1 MESGLRE
8 IEWRL
13 TYYTS
18 DVTENGKAVDILHD
32 FYLPAL
38 NRATRYDRVAG
49 YFRSS
54 SLAAASQGYTS
65 FLRHGGKMR
74 LVVGADLQVQDVAA
88 VLAGSK
94 QRLSDALMQELKEP
108 ESWPEEVK
116 NGVALLAQMV
126 ASGQLE
132 LRVAFRKNPTTGQA
146 MAVDST
152 DDGYVHEKW
161 FVMSDAQGDR
171 LMGSGSLNESR
182 TALTKNAENLDIHC
196 DWEGKR
202 EKQRID
208 DADFRFETL
217 WQNRN
222 PHMLVLPL
230 PEAVRGRLVHL
241 KDLRNHPTEIDG
253 TVLRVEV
260 EPTLEEL
267 LRFAVLRDAPKMP
280 GGKYIGM
287 YSAPVEPWPHQEIVS
302 RRLVESWPYSYML
315 CDEVGLGKTIE
326 AALAIRSL
334 VLSGWA
340 KRVLI
345 VAPASLT
352 DQWQREL
359 AQKALLPFYKSKPK
373 PDGSGK
379 IQHIRIYPEE
389 YELLDGDLY
398 SPALNIVSSGLVSR
412 KERFSMLRSAQQY
425 DIILVDEAHYARRQN
440 PRDGADTAPKYGQLF
455 QALQTALRSK
465 AKSLWMAT
473 ATPMQIDPIEVYD
486 LLRLTNRVG
495 PYQYDPTLS
504 LYYFGL
510 MSKLVKKEPL
520 SRMEWGVLGRS
531 YHQIEALDPFLW
543 NRLNASVVT
552 GKNRKVLENLT
563 WQEPKKADIHYLL
576 QPMFAASPLSR
587 VMMRHTRQ
595 LLEKYRENGELN
607 SNLARRHVRPIC
619 AVRFTEAE
627 AKFYGMLEDYCTE
640 LARQIHQH
648 NQQSKQM
655 MLFLLNFLQL
665 RFASSLYAIQMT
677 LERRLRRVEQTLLVG
692 GAQFETQE
700 ELDAALDNLRD
711 STDDDYSESDLD
723 DIALDA
729 LLKDRT
735 QGDLEWEKGRLTLML
750 TQLHG
755 LSETPSKIQALLL
768 ELDRRREPD
777 NRLRQTVL
785 FTRFFDTLQSIRNYL
800 RVRDAGMRVGV
811 YAGGKAIY
819 YNPASA
825 KDENVTHEEIKRLFL
840 LGEID
845 LLLCTDA
852 AAEGLNL
859 QTADLLINFD
869 LGWNPMKVEQRIGR
883 IDRIGQKYSDI
894 EVLNM
899 CYLGSTEEI
908 VYGRLLERL
917 KAANLV
923 VGTQQIS
930 MLPVEPEEFR
940 DLQRGT
946 LSEAELEQ
954 RSKQRLRKQQAAT
967 AAMEI
972 GSDDQYE
979 MYKRLSANAKLL
991 SYPATVNDLW
1001 EAFAN
1006 SPYFASKGATVS
1018 ANHIW
1023 HLPGSEEFCEVL
1035 TTINRSDAPEQVSFL
1050 TWGNDNVEALLDAIC
1065 SKIPQSGPIERVSV
1079 QSDGIELVA
1088 YLVASTSGSK
1098 LIKSIRDLDGLQI
1111 MPNASPTIEERS
1123 EARQRLKEM
1132 LYAEQNQ
1139 VSLAKK
1145 SEQENQRYAALQRN
1159 LIQIVSKQVLQ
1170 EENASGYIKYSDA
1183 ARHLEETSRQ
1193 IRHVFLPT
1201 DKFSGKESQVVFPIS
1216 EHSGSIFVTA
1226 QGALLKC
1233 AVEYSERIAS
1243 TIKIKKSEITTEMV
1257 LARIAND
1264 TGKTTATS

>member
-1 MESGLRE
+1 MEYGLRE
-8 IEWRL
+8 IEWKL

-18 DVTENGKAVDILHD
+18 DVTEDGKAVDILHD

-74 LVVGADLQVQDVAA
+74 LIVGADLQVQDVAA
-88 VLAGSK
+88 VLAGN
-94 QRLSDALMQELKEP
+94 QQHLSSALMHELDDP
-108 ESWPEEVK
+108 TSWPEDVQS
-116 NGVALLAQMV
+116 GVALLAQMV

-132 LRVAFRKNPTTGQA
+132 LRVAFRRNPATGQA
-146 MAVDST
+146 LAVDST
-152 DDGYVHEKW
+152 EDGYVHEKW
-161 FVMSDAQGDR
+161 FVMADDQRNR

-202 EKQRID
+202 EKQRVD
-208 DADFRFETL
+208 AADFRFDIL

-230 PEAVRGRLVHL
+230 PEAVQERLVHL
-241 KDLRNHPTEIDG
+241 KNLRNQPTEIDG
-253 TVLRVEV
+253 TIFRIEV
-260 EPTLEEL
+260 EPTLEEM
-267 LRFAVLRDAPKMP
+267 LRFAVLRDAPKML

-302 RRLVESWPYSYML
+302 HRLVESWPYSYMM

-359 AQKALLPFYKSKPK
+359 AQKALLSFYKSKPK
-373 PDGSGK
+373 PGGSGK
-379 IQHIRIYPEE
+379 IQHTRIYPEE
-389 YELLDGDLY
+389 CELLDNDLY
-398 SPALNIVSSGLVSR
+398 SPDLNIVSSGLVSR
-412 KERFSMLRSAQQY
+412 KERFAMLHSAQQY
-425 DIILVDEAHYARRQN
+425 DIILMDEAHYARRQN
-440 PRDGADTAPKYGQLF
+440 PRDGSNTAPKYGQLYR
-455 QALQTALRSK
+455 ALQNGLRPK

-486 LLRLTNRVG
+486 LFRLTNRVG
-495 PYQYDPTLS
+495 PYQHDPTLS
-504 LYYFGL
+504 MHYFEL
-510 MSKLVKKEPL
+510 MSKLVKNESL
-520 SRMEWGVLGRS
+520 TRLEWAMLGQS

-543 NRLNASVVT
+543 KRLHDSVVT
-552 GKNRKVLENLT
+552 GKNRKVLENLP
-563 WQEPKKADIHYLL
+563 WQEPKKADIRYLL

-595 LLEKYRENGELN
+595 LLEKYRENGELK
-607 SNLARRHVRPIC
+607 SNLAKRHVRPIC

-640 LARQIHQH
+640 LTRQIRQH
-648 NQQSKQM
+648 NQQSRQM
-655 MLFLLNFLQL
+655 MFFLLNFLQL

-692 GAQFETQE
+692 AAQFETQE
-700 ELDAALDNLRD
+700 ELDEALDDLRD
-711 STDDDYSESDLD
+711 STDDDYSEGDLD
-723 DIALDA
+723 DITLDA
-729 LLKDRT
+729 LLKDRS
-735 QGDLEWEKGRLTLML
+735 QGDLEWEKERLTIML
-750 TQLHG
+750 GQLHG
-755 LSETPSKIQALLL
+755 ISETPSKIQALLM
-768 ELDRRREPD
+768 ELDHRRAPNDRI
-777 NRLRQTVL
+777 RQTVL
-785 FTRFFDTLQSIRNYL
+785 FTRFYDTLQSIRNYL
-800 RVRDAGMRVGV
+800 RVRDAGMRVGI
-811 YAGGKAIY
+811 YAGGRAIY
-819 YNPASA
+819 YNPASG

-840 LGEID
+840 IGEID

-940 DLQRGT
+940 DLQNGT

-954 RSKQRLRKQQAAT
+954 KSKQRLKKQQAAT

-972 GSDDQYE
+972 SADDQYE
-979 MYKRLSANAKLL
+979 MYKRLSAKAKLQ
-991 SYPATVNDLW
+991 SYPATVQDLW
-1001 EAFAN
+1001 DAFAN
-1006 SPYFASKGATVS
+1006 SPYLASKGASVS
-1018 ANHIW
+1018 GNHIW
-1023 HLPGSEEFCEVL
+1023 HLPGSEEFCEIL
-1035 TTINRSDAPEQVSFL
+1035 TTASRNDASANVPYL
-1050 TWGNDNVEALLDAIC
+1050 TWGNDGVEAILTAV
-1065 SKIPQSGPIERVSV
+1065 SRKIPQNGPIQRISV
-1079 QSDGIELVA
+1079 QNGGIELVA
-1088 YLVASTSGSK
+1088 YLVATSNGPTLIQSIQDLEGLHVSSNGSLK
-1098 LIKSIRDLDGLQI
+1098 AEEIQTARNMLAESL
-1111 MPNASPTIEERS
+1111 NAERS
-1123 EARQRLKEM
+1123 
-1132 LYAEQNQ
+1132 Q
-1139 VSLAKK
+1139 VALAKK
-1145 SEQENQRYAALQRN
+1145 SEQENLKYADLQES
-1159 LIQIVSKQVLQ
+1159 LIKIVAKQVLLQ
-1170 EENASGYIKYSDA
+1170 EESSGNTKYSDA
-1183 ARHLEETSRQ
+1183 VRHLSETSRQ
-1193 IRHVFLPT
+1193 IRHISLPSNL
-1201 DKFSGKESQVVFPIS
+1201 FSNKQMQLVFPLA
-1216 EHSGSIFVTA
+1216 EQSGSIFVSA
-1226 QGALLKC
+1226 QGALLEC
-1233 AVEYSERIAS
+1233 AIEYSARIAS
-1243 TIKIKKSEITTEMV
+1243 TIKIKKSEISTAMV
-1257 LARIAND
+1257 LARIDNH
-1264 TGKTTATS
+1264 

>member
-1 MESGLRE
+1 MESGLRG
-8 IEWRL
+8 IEWKL

-18 DVTENGKAVDILHD
+18 DIADNGKPVDILHD

-38 NRATRYDRVAG
+38 NRVTRYDRVAG

-65 FLRHGGKMR
+65 FLRHNGKMR
-74 LVVGADLQVQDVAA
+74 LIVGADLQVQDVAA
-88 VLAGSK
+88 VLAGNQ
-94 QRLSDALMQELKEP
+94 QRLSDALMEELHDP
-108 ESWPEEVK
+108 TSWPEDVQS
-116 NGVALLAQMV
+116 GVSLLAQMV

-132 LRVAFRKNPTTGQA
+132 LRVAFRKNPATGQA
-146 MAVDST
+146 LAVDST
-152 DDGYVHEKW
+152 EDGYVHEKW
-161 FVMSDAQGDR
+161 FVMADAQGDR

-196 DWEGKR
+196 DWEGSR
-202 EKQRID
+202 EKQRVD
-208 DADFRFETL
+208 AADFRFDIL

-241 KDLRNHPTEIDG
+241 KNLRNRPTEIDG
-253 TVLRVEV
+253 TVLKVEI
-260 EPTLEEL
+260 EPTLEEM

-302 RRLVESWPYSYML
+302 HRLVESWPYSYMM

-373 PDGSGK
+373 PGGSGK
-379 IQHIRIYPEE
+379 IQHTRIYPEE
-389 YELLDGDLY
+389 CELLDNDLY
-398 SPALNIVSSGLVSR
+398 SPDLNIVSSGLVSR
-412 KERFSMLRSAQQY
+412 KERLSMLRSAQQY
-425 DIILVDEAHYARRQN
+425 DIILLDEAHYARRQN
-440 PRDGADTAPKYGQLF
+440 PRDGADAAPKYGQLYR
-455 QALQTALRSK
+455 ALQAGLRLK

-486 LLRLTNRVG
+486 LFRLTNRVG
-495 PYQYDPTLS
+495 PYQHDPTLS
-504 LYYFGL
+504 LYYFSL
-510 MSKLVKKEPL
+510 MSKLVKNESL
-520 SRMEWGVLGRS
+520 TRMEWAELGQS

-543 NRLNASVVT
+543 KRLNESVVT
-552 GKNRKVLENLT
+552 GKNRKVLENLP
-563 WQEPKKADIHYLL
+563 WQEPKKADMRYLL

-595 LLEKYRENGELN
+595 LLEKYRENGELK
-607 SNLARRHVRPIC
+607 SNLAKRHVRPIC
-619 AVRFTEAE
+619 AVRFTDAE

-640 LARQIHQH
+640 LTRQIHQH
-648 NQQSKQM
+648 NQQSRQM
-655 MLFLLNFLQL
+655 MFFLLNFLQL

-692 GAQFETQE
+692 AAQFETQE
-700 ELDAALDNLRD
+700 ELDAALDDLRD
-711 STDDDYSESDLD
+711 STDDDYSEGDLD
-723 DIALDA
+723 DITLDA
-729 LLKDRT
+729 LLKDRS
-735 QGDLEWEKGRLTLML
+735 QGDLEWEKERLTMML
-750 TQLHG
+750 KQLHG
-755 LSETPSKIQALLL
+755 ISETPSKIQVLLM
-768 ELDRRREPD
+768 ELDRRRLPND
-777 NRLRQTVL
+777 RMRQTVL
-785 FTRFFDTLQSIRNYL
+785 FTRFYDTLQSIRNYL
-800 RVRDAGMRVGV
+800 RVRDAGMRVGI
-811 YAGGKAIY
+811 YAGGRAVY
-819 YNPASA
+819 FNPASG

-840 LGEID
+840 VGEID

-869 LGWNPMKVEQRIGR
+869 LGWNPMKIEQRIGR

-930 MLPVEPEEFR
+930 MLPVEPAEFR
-940 DLQRGT
+940 DLQNGT

-954 RSKQRLRKQQAAT
+954 KSKQRLKKQQAAT

-972 GSDDQYE
+972 SADDQYE
-979 MYKRLSANAKLL
+979 MYKRLSAKAKSR
-991 SYPATVNDLW
+991 SYPATVQDLW
-1001 EAFAN
+1001 DAFVS
-1006 SPYFASKGATVS
+1006 SPYLASKGATVS
-1018 ANHIW
+1018 GDYIW

-1035 TTINRSDAPEQVSFL
+1035 TTISRNDASTNIPYL
-1050 TWGNDNVEALLDAIC
+1050 TWGNDEVEAILNAIS
-1065 SKIPQSGPIERVSV
+1065 SKIPQNGPIQRISV
-1079 QSDGIELVA
+1079 QKGGIELVA
-1088 YLVASTSGSK
+1088 YLVATSSGPK
-1098 LIKSIRDLDGLQI
+1098 LIQSIRD
-1111 MPNASPTIEERS
+1111 IEELHIS
-1123 EARQRLKEM
+1123 PNSLLKTEEIQAARNM
-1132 LYAEQNQ
+1132 LTESLNVEENQ
-1139 VSLAKK
+1139 VALAKK
-1145 SEQENQRYAALQRN
+1145 SEQENLKYADLQQ
-1159 LIQIVSKQVLQ
+1159 LLVKIVAKQVLL
-1170 EENASGYIKYSDA
+1170 EEEAYGNTKYSDA
-1183 ARHLEETSRQ
+1183 VRQQSSAACQ
-1193 IRHVFLPT
+1193 IRHISLPLNL
-1201 DKFSGKESQVVFPIS
+1201 FSNKQMQLIFPIA
-1216 EHSGSIFVTA
+1216 EQSGSIFVSA
-1226 QGALLKC
+1226 QGALLEC
-1233 AVEYSERIAS
+1233 AIEYSARIAS
-1243 TIKIKKSEITTEMV
+1243 TIKIKKSEISTAMV
-1257 LARIAND
+1257 LSRIDNP
-1264 TGKTTATS
+1264 

>member
-1 MESGLRE
+1 MESGLRD
-8 IEWRL
+8 IEWKL

-74 LVVGADLQVQDVAA
+74 LIVGADLQVQDVAA
-88 VLAGSK
+88 VLAGN
-94 QRLSDALMQELKEP
+94 QQHLSAALMQELDDP
-108 ESWPEEVK
+108 TSWPEDVQS
-116 NGVALLAQMV
+116 GVALLAQMV

-132 LRVAFRKNPTTGQA
+132 LRVAFRRNPATGQA
-146 MAVDST
+146 LAVDST
-152 DDGYVHEKW
+152 EDGYVHEKW

-182 TALTKNAENLDIHC
+182 TALTRNAENLDIHC
-196 DWEGKR
+196 DWESKR
-202 EKQRID
+202 EKQRVD
-208 DADFRFETL
+208 AADFRFDIL

-222 PHMLVLPL
+222 PHILVLPL
-230 PEAVRGRLVHL
+230 PEAVQERLVHM
-241 KDLRNHPTEIDG
+241 KDLRNRPTEIDG
-253 TVLRVEV
+253 TVFKVEV
-260 EPTLEEL
+260 KPTLEEM

-302 RRLVESWPYSYML
+302 HRLVESWPYSYMM

-373 PDGSGK
+373 PGGSGK
-379 IQHIRIYPEE
+379 IQHTRIFPEE
-389 YELLDGDLY
+389 GELLDNDLY
-398 SPALNIVSSGLVSR
+398 SPDLNIVSTGLVSR
-412 KERFSMLRSAQQY
+412 KERLSMLRSAQQY
-425 DIILVDEAHYARRQN
+425 DIILLDEAHYARRQN
-440 PRDGADTAPKYGQLF
+440 PRDGADAAPKYGQLYR
-455 QALQTALRSK
+455 ALQAGLRPK

-486 LLRLTNRVG
+486 LFRLTNRVG
-495 PYQYDPTLS
+495 PYQHDPTLS
-504 LYYFGL
+504 LYYFSL
-510 MSKLVKKEPL
+510 MSKLVKNESL
-520 SRMEWGVLGRS
+520 TRMEWAELGQS

-543 NRLNASVVT
+543 KRLNDSVVT
-552 GKNRKVLENLT
+552 GKNRKVLENLP
-563 WQEPKKADIHYLL
+563 WQEPKKADMRYLL

-595 LLEKYRENGELN
+595 LLEKYRENGELK
-607 SNLARRHVRPIC
+607 SNLAKRHVRPIC

-640 LARQIHQH
+640 LTRQIHQH
-648 NQQSKQM
+648 NQQSRQM
-655 MLFLLNFLQL
+655 MFFLLNFLQL

-692 GAQFETQE
+692 AAQFETQE

-711 STDDDYSESDLD
+711 STDDDYSEGDLD
-723 DIALDA
+723 DITLDA
-729 LLKDRT
+729 LLKDRS
-735 QGDLEWEKGRLTLML
+735 QGDLEWEKERLIMML
-750 TQLHG
+750 KQLHG
-755 LSETPSKIQALLL
+755 ISETPSKIQALFM
-768 ELDRRREPD
+768 ELDRRRAPND
-777 NRLRQTVL
+777 RIRQTVL
-785 FTRFFDTLQSIRNYL
+785 FTRFYDTLQSIRNYL
-800 RVRDAGMRVGV
+800 RVRDAGMRVGI
-811 YAGGKAIY
+811 YAGGRAIY
-819 YNPASA
+819 YNPASG

-840 LGEID
+840 LGVID

-940 DLQRGT
+940 DLQNGT

-954 RSKQRLRKQQAAT
+954 KSKQRLKKQQAAT

-972 GSDDQYE
+972 SADDQYE
-979 MYKRLSANAKLL
+979 MYKRLSAKAKSQ
-991 SYPATVNDLW
+991 SYPATVQDLW
-1001 EAFAN
+1001 DAFAN
-1006 SPYFASKGATVS
+1006 SPYLASKGASVS
-1018 ANHIW
+1018 GNHIW
-1023 HLPGSEEFCEVL
+1023 HLPGSEEFCEIL
-1035 TTINRSDAPEQVSFL
+1035 TTASRNDASANVPYL
-1050 TWGNDNVEALLDAIC
+1050 TWGNNGVEAILTAV
-1065 SKIPQSGPIERVSV
+1065 SRKIPQNGPIQRISV
-1079 QSDGIELVA
+1079 QNGGIELVA
-1088 YLVASTSGSK
+1088 YLVATSNGPTLIQSIQDLEGLHVSPNGSLK
-1098 LIKSIRDLDGLQI
+1098 AEEIQTARNMLAESL
-1111 MPNASPTIEERS
+1111 NAERS
-1123 EARQRLKEM
+1123 
-1132 LYAEQNQ
+1132 Q
-1139 VSLAKK
+1139 VALAKK
-1145 SEQENQRYAALQRN
+1145 SEQENLKYADLQES
-1159 LIQIVSKQVLQ
+1159 LIKIVAKQVLLQ
-1170 EENASGYIKYSDA
+1170 EESSGNTKYSDA
-1183 ARHLEETSRQ
+1183 VRHLSETSRQ
-1193 IRHVFLPT
+1193 IRHISLPS
-1201 DKFSGKESQVVFPIS
+1201 DLFSNKQMQLVFPLA
-1216 EHSGSIFVTA
+1216 EQSGSIFVSA
-1226 QGALLKC
+1226 QGALLEC
-1233 AVEYSERIAS
+1233 AIEYSARIAS
-1243 TIKIKKSEITTEMV
+1243 TIKIKKSEISTAMV
-1257 LARIAND
+1257 LARIDNH
-1264 TGKTTATS
+1264 

>member
-1 MESGLRE
+1 MEHGLKE

-18 DVTENGKAVDILHD
+18 DVTESGKPVDILHD

-38 NRATRYDRVAG
+38 NLATRYDRVAG

-54 SLAAASQGYTS
+54 SLAAASQGYTA

-74 LVVGADLQVQDVAA
+74 LIVGADLQVQDVAA
-88 VLAGSK
+88 VLAGNQ
-94 QRLSDALMQELKEP
+94 QRLADTLMEELRNP
-108 ESWPEEVK
+108 ESWPDEVQS
-116 NGVALLAQMV
+116 GVALLAQMV

-132 LRVAFRKNPTTGQA
+132 MRVAFRKNSVTGQA
-146 MAVDST
+146 LSVDST
-152 DDGYVHEKW
+152 EDGYVHEKW
-161 FVMSDAQGDR
+161 FVMEDSQGDR

-196 DWEGKR
+196 AWEGKR
-202 EKQRID
+202 EKQRVD
-208 DADFRFETL
+208 EADVRFDTL
-217 WQNRN
+217 WANRN

-260 EPTLEEL
+260 EPTLEEM
-267 LRFAVLRDAPKMP
+267 LRFAVLRDATKMP

-302 RRLVESWPYSYML
+302 RRLVESWPYSYMM

-373 PDGSGK
+373 PGGSGK
-379 IQHIRIYPEE
+379 IQHTRIYPEE
-389 YELLDGDLY
+389 CELLDNDLY
-398 SPALNIVSSGLVSR
+398 SPDLNIVSSGLVSR
-412 KERFSMLRSAQQY
+412 KERFAMLRSAQQY

-440 PRDGADTAPKYGQLF
+440 PRDGSNTAPKYGQLYR
-455 QALQTALRSK
+455 ALQNGLRPK
-465 AKSLWMAT
+465 AKTLWMAT

-486 LLRLTNRVG
+486 LFRLTNRVG
-495 PYQYDPTLS
+495 PYQHDPTLS
-504 LYYFGL
+504 MHYFEL
-510 MSKLVKKEPL
+510 MSKLVKNESL
-520 SRMEWGVLGRS
+520 TRLEWAMLGQS

-543 NRLNASVVT
+543 NRLNATVVT
-552 GKNRKVLENLT
+552 GKNRKVLENLP
-563 WQEPKKADIHYLL
+563 WKEPKKADIRYLL

-595 LLEKYRENGELN
+595 LLEKYRENGELK

-619 AVRFTEAE
+619 VVRFTEAE

-640 LARQIHQH
+640 LTRQIRQH
-648 NQQSKQM
+648 NQQSRQM
-655 MLFLLNFLQL
+655 MFFLLNFLQL

-692 GAQFETQE
+692 AAQFETQE
-700 ELDAALDNLRD
+700 ELDAALDDLRD
-711 STDDDYSESDLD
+711 STDDDYSEGDLD
-723 DIALDA
+723 DITLDA
-729 LLKDRT
+729 LLKDRS
-735 QGDLEWEKGRLTLML
+735 QGDLEWEKERLSIML
-750 TQLHG
+750 RQLHG
-755 LSETPSKIQALLL
+755 ISETPSKIQALLM
-768 ELDRRREPD
+768 ELDHRRAPNDRI
-777 NRLRQTVL
+777 RQTVL
-785 FTRFFDTLQSIRNYL
+785 FTRFYDTLQSIRNYL
-800 RVRDAGMRVGV
+800 RVRDAGMRVGI
-811 YAGGKAIY
+811 YAGGRAIY
-819 YNPASA
+819 YNPASG

-840 LGEID
+840 IGEID

-852 AAEGLNL
+852 AVEGLNL

-940 DLQRGT
+940 DLQNGT
-946 LSEAELEQ
+946 LSEDELEQ
-954 RSKQRLRKQQAAT
+954 RSKQRLRKQRAAT

-972 GSDDQYE
+972 SADDQYE
-979 MYKRLSANAKLL
+979 MYKRLSANAKSL
-991 SYPATVNDLW
+991 SSPATIYDLW
-1001 EAFAN
+1001 DAFI
-1006 SPYFASKGATVS
+1006 SSSYLASKGATTS

-1023 HLPGSEEFCEVL
+1023 HLPGSEDFCETY
-1035 TTINRSDAPEQVSFL
+1035 TTISRNDASENFPFL
-1050 TWGNDNVEALLDAIC
+1050 TWGNESVDAILNAISC
-1065 SKIPQSGPIERVSV
+1065 KIPKDGPIQRISV
-1079 QSDGIELVA
+1079 QHNGVERIS
-1088 YLVASTSGSK
+1088 YLVASVSGPM
-1098 LIKSIRDLDGLQI
+1098 LIKSVSDLDGLQI
-1111 MPNASPTIEERS
+1111 TQNGFLTAPDIAAAKQTLAEFLDS
-1123 EARQRLKEM
+1123 EQD
-1132 LYAEQNQ
+1132 Q
-1139 VSLAKK
+1139 VLLAKK
-1145 SEQENQRYAALQRN
+1145 SEQENQKYA
-1159 LIQIVSKQVLQ
+1159 SLQ
-1170 EENASGYIKYSDA
+1170 EALVQEVAKQILQQEEDCGNSKYSDA
-1183 ARHLEETSRQ
+1183 MRHLEETRRQ
-1193 IRHVFLPT
+1193 IRHVSLPV
-1201 DKFSGKESQVVFPIS
+1201 DIFSNKQMQLIFPLAEQSGAVFVS
-1216 EHSGSIFVTA
+1216 A
-1226 QGALLKC
+1226 QGFLLDC
-1233 AVEYSERIAS
+1233 AIEYSERIAS
-1243 TIKIKKSEITTEMV
+1243 TIKIKKSEITTAMV
-1257 LARIAND
+1257 LSRL
-1264 TGKTTATS
+1264 T